1 MDVTITFDEVYALVG
16 TNIPS
21 LEPRPNFERI
31 RKLRRHFENALQRL
45 PCPQSV
51 QHGWKGMVMA
61 QNMYA
66 LLTTMP
72 FRLPTSPGDT
82 PTYVRV
88 ALLGEQVD
96 TSPLTRTEQATIDS
110 TFARRKHY
118 FLSMQNIERACF
130 TALDSSVNDA
140 FKLSNLAG
148 IRGWHAGMTT
158 VTILDQLSS
167 VYGKPTSAALDAN
180 DTIFRSPYSAADAPE
195 VLFRRIEDCA
205 EIATLGDN
213 PYTDKQLILTAVRH
227 LLTTGLYI
235 RAFEDWDQLSA
246 VDQTWI
252 ELRQII
258 QDAFE
263 RRLNATAPTAGHQ
276 GYAPALPYMLNN
288 AFGAFGPT
296 ADTDEEDSVDTIAT
310 QIAAVTMQSQLTA
323 TTAANSSQRHEQ
335 GMQALAQQQ
344 QLLHAN
350 QHQILEQL
358 AALSFNASDAGQG
371 IRRGG
376 RGGGGRGTPPPTYVQ
391 APTMPTT
398 YQQGYGG
405 RGRGRGRGRS
415 GRGTQ
420 HQYSPGGFPHT
431 QGLGDVFPP
440 TYAMPPP
447 AGGGGN
453 MYNYAPQGGIP
464 GNAPQGGMQQQERP
478 PYSNLVKRFANWN
491 ACYTCG
497 FDVPD
502 GHTSMTCQAQ
512 RRAGHDVCFT
522 RQNARQ
528 YIDAGRNCS
537 TRNYHKT
544 QFPAM

>member
-1 MDVTITFDEVYALVG
+1 
-16 TNIPS
+16 
-21 LEPRPNFERI
+21 
-31 RKLRRHFENALQRL
+31 
-45 PCPQSV
+45 
-51 QHGWKGMVMA
+51 
-61 QNMYA
+61 
-66 LLTTMP
+66 
-72 FRLPTSPGDT
+72 
-82 PTYVRV
+82 
-88 ALLGEQVD
+88 
-96 TSPLTRTEQATIDS
+96 
-110 TFARRKHY
+110 
-118 FLSMQNIERACF
+118 
-130 TALDSSVNDA
+130 
-140 FKLSNLAG
+140 
-148 IRGWHAGMTT
+148 MTT
-158 VTILDQLSS
+158 VTILDQLSL

-213 PYTDKQLILTAVRH
+213 PYTDKQLIFTAVRH

-246 VDQTWI
+246 VDQTWV
-252 ELRQII
+252 ELRKII

-276 GYAPALPYMLNN
+276 GYVPALPYMLNN
-288 AFGAFGPT
+288 TFGAFGPT
-296 ADTDEEDSVDTIAT
+296 ADTDDEDSVDTIAT

-344 QLLHAN
+344 QLLNAN

-415 GRGTQ
+415 GRGTHPVVSPLPKEWAMCFPQ
-420 HQYSPGGFPHT
+420 HIRS
-431 QGLGDVFPP
+431 
-440 TYAMPPP
+440 PPP

-453 MYNYAPQGGIP
+453 MYNYTPQGGIP
-464 GNAPQGGMQQQERP
+464 GNAPQGGMQQQERL

-497 FDVPD
+497 LDVPD

-512 RRAGHDVCFT
+512 RRAGHNVCFT

-528 YIDAGRNCS
+528 YIDPGRNCS